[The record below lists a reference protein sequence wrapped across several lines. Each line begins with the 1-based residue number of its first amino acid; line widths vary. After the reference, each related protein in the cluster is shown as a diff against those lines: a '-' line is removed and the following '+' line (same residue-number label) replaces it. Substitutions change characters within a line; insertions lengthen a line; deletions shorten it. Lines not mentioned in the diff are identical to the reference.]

1 MKRGIFVDVR
11 VTAEILHL
19 LAVLKFFSKKE

>member
-1 MKRGIFVDVR
+1 MKRGIFADVM

-19 LAVLKFFSKKE
+19 LVVLKFFSKKE